1 VISAEPVPGEMF
13 PAAPKEES
21 DWRLSVSEAFSG
33 GLSGLL
39 LWTLTALVDPLP
51 TGGMSH
57 SLPVDNRHR
66 HP

>member
-1 VISAEPVPGEMF
+1 MF

-57 SLPVDNRHR
+57 SLLVDNRHS